1 MDEIEL
7 QIIQDQIGYKFQNP
21 DLLQQAFVRRSYSK
35 ENGGENNEVLEFI
48 GDKVLDFVVVKLLS
62 EKYGYYLSDCDDYD
76 PEEDCDEF
84 ACEYRENKLTEL
96 KKRMVCKETL
106 AEQIEHLGF
115 ADYLILGKGDR
126 KNHVQQQDSVKE
138 DLFEAILGAVALDSN
153 WNLKKMQSVVEIMLN
168 PEQYLEADEDNYVQ
182 LIQDWSERN
191 GNGIPCFHYEEG
203 SYQATWY
210 FPFQGISQNFSALNA
225 IEYQNLNHRCLMKIS
240 DDLPVFRGF
249 GKSNS
254 DARKAVCKLAYQ
266 YLDEHNL
273 LFTIRDEIENPNE
286 DQAVNQLE
294 ILARRNYFSLPTYD
308 FEQKYD
314 EDGNPIWYCECHIEE
329 YEDYYWAEASS
340 KKGAKKSAAFGM
352 LQAVLE

>member
-1 MDEIEL
+1 MDERDL
-7 QIIQDQIGYKFQNP
+7 QVIQNQIGYKFRNA

-62 EKYGYYLSDCDDYD
+62 EEYGYYIRDCEDYD
-76 PEEDCDEF
+76 RNVDFDEF
-84 ACEYRENKLTEL
+84 ACEYQENKLTEL
-96 KKRMVCKETL
+96 KKRIVCKETL

-115 ADYLILGKGDR
+115 AEYLILGHGDQ
-126 KNHVQQQDSVKE
+126 KNHVEQQASVKE

-153 WNLKKMQSVVEIMLN
+153 WNIDEMQSVIEIMLN
-168 PEQYLEADEDNYVQ
+168 PEQYLEEDEDNYVQ

-191 GNGIPCFHYEEG
+191 GNGIPYFQYEEG
-203 SYQATWY
+203 SYQSTWY
-210 FPFQGISQNFSALNA
+210 IPFHGISQTFSVMNS
-225 IEYQNLNHRCLMKIS
+225 IEWQDLNHRCLMKIS
-240 DDLPVFRGF
+240 DNLPYFRGF

-254 DARKAVCKLAYQ
+254 DARKSVCKLAYQ

-273 LFTIRDEIENPNE
+273 FFTIRDEIENPNKA
-286 DQAVNQLE
+286 QAINQLE
-294 ILARRNYFSLPTYD
+294 ILARRGYFSLPAYR

-314 EDGNPIWYCECHIEE
+314 GDGNPVWYCECHIDE
-329 YEDYYWAEASS
+329 YEDFHWAEASS
-340 KKGAKKSAAFGM
+340 KKEAKKSAAFGM